1 MFHNY
6 SFYKEDRETLLF
18 NSCFVDDE
26 DIQYAYNHKFDV
38 IYTETKCSNIFD
50 IITKFID
57 LGYTLEIM
65 KNPQYAPDGTKL
77 SPLLYAKFVLHSEQK
92 ELPYDPLLLYHKVN
106 YYDTREA
113 FFKDVEDDEF
123 LCGAYVKFKGD
134 PFTYILDEN
143 NKLVKLALLR

>member
-1 MFHNY
+1 MHNY
-6 SFYKEDRETLLF
+6 KLMKEDNTTLLF

-26 DIQYAYNHKFDV
+26 DNEYAYYHKFSV

-57 LGYTLEIM
+57 LGYTLEII
-65 KNPQYAPDGTKL
+65 KKPQYAPDGTKL

-92 ELPYDPLLLYHKVN
+92 ELPYDPFPLYSTVH
-106 YYDTREA
+106 YYATKEE
-113 FFKDVEDDEF
+113 FFKDFKKDEL
-123 LCGAYVKFKGD
+123 LCGDYVKFIGD

-143 NKLVKLALLR
+143 NNLLKLTLLR